1 MVRSLAWSSLLLLVA
16 CDGAPAVPDGGAELF
31 DPACDNTDPSHCL
44 LPWPSDHFRQGDR
57 IALPAH
63 GLPTTARG
71 LQAQPE
77 PFAREGFSLLP
88 TLITVVS
95 PVPDEA
101 SLFGEDR
108 IDASLGPDAT
118 AVIVNVETG
127 ERVPCFAELDRWTDI
142 DPAEVPLYIRPA
154 VRLAPSTRYAVGLRG
169 LETPEGAPIE
179 PAPFFR
185 ALRDGTSIEGSELE
199 GSDVEARRGELDD
212 VFGALETA
220 GVPREELLIAWG
232 FTTAPEAS
240 ITRDL
245 LAMRDGML
253 VAPSACTITEVE
265 AGDELPPELWRRVHG
280 TVRVPLYLVGAQA
293 ASAEEARI
301 ARDAEGRPVSGES
314 VEVPFLAI
322 LPESLRARVQ
332 AGEGPGRAIV
342 YGHGILGT
350 RFEADSPWMH
360 SQASELEAAI
370 FATDW
375 WGMAREDLSRIV
387 LALSRDFSTFVST
400 TERLHQGIVNVLA
413 LSRAVAESCAGL
425 AELSVPL
432 DGGASA
438 PAYDPA
444 QRHFY
449 GNSMGGILGAVVAGV
464 APDLER
470 FVLGVGGAGW
480 SMLIKRSDA
489 WRGLRAIMQE
499 SYEDP
504 LERALLIAMSAML
517 WAPVD
522 GVTYAPHLLND
533 PLEGAI
539 PRRVLMQIGVGDV
552 AVSNVASH
560 LLARSAGLP
569 LTTPSVEEPFGL
581 ATSPGPVDSAITIFA
596 IDGVDPLPPGT
607 RDPGPDTPTHN
618 AVRSLPSARAQLEQ
632 FLRPDGEVVHPCD
645 GACDPD

>member
-1 MVRSLAWSSLLLLVA
+1 MMRALAWLSLLALVS
-16 CDGAPAVPDGGAELF
+16 CDGAPSVPDGGAQVF

-57 IALPAH
+57 IALPEQ
-63 GLPTTARG
+63 GLPASARG
-71 LQAQPE
+71 LRVDPA
-77 PFAREGFSLLP
+77 PFEREGFSLLP
-88 TLITVVS
+88 TLITVFS
-95 PVPDEA
+95 PAPDE
-101 SLFGEDR
+101 STLFGEDR

-118 AVIVNVETG
+118 TVIVNVETG
-127 ERVPCFAELDRWTDI
+127 ERVPCFAELDRWPDI
-142 DPAEVPLYIRPA
+142 DLAEVPLYIRPA
-154 VRLAPSTRYAVGLRG
+154 LRLAPSTRYAVGVRG
-169 LETPEGAPIE
+169 LATPEGAPIE
-179 PAPFFR
+179 PSPFFR
-185 ALRDGTSIEGSELE
+185 ALRDGTPLE
-199 GSDVEARRGELDD
+199 GSDVEARRGDLDD
-212 VFGALETA
+212 VFAALETA
-220 GVPREELLIAWG
+220 GVPREELVLAWG
-232 FTTAPEAS
+232 FTTASEAS
-240 ITRDL
+240 ITADL

-253 VAPSACTITEVE
+253 AAPSACTITAVE
-265 AGDELPPELWRRVHG
+265 DAQAGDELPPALWRRVHG
-280 TVRVPLYLVGAQA
+280 TVRVPLYLAGADAQRA
-293 ASAEEARI
+293 DESRI
-301 ARDAEGRPVSGES
+301 ARDAEGRPVSTES
-314 VEVPFLAI
+314 VEVPFLAL
-322 LPESLRARVQ
+322 LPESLRTRVRS
-332 AGEGPGRAIV
+332 GEGPGRAIV

-350 RFEADSPWMH
+350 RFEADSSWMH
-360 SQASELEAAI
+360 SHASELEAAI

-375 WGMAREDLSRIV
+375 WGMAQGDLARII

-413 LSRAVAESCAGL
+413 LSRAIAESCAEL

-432 DGGASA
+432 DDGTSA
-438 PAYDPA
+438 LAYDPA
-444 QRHFY
+444 QRHYY

-489 WRGLRAIMQE
+489 WRDLNLILTMA
-499 SYEDP
+499 YEDP
-504 LERALLIAMSAML
+504 LERAILIGMSAML

-539 PRRVLMQIGVGDV
+539 ARRVLMQVGVGDV

-581 ATSPGPVDSAITIFA
+581 TTTPGPVDSAITIFA
-596 IDGVDPLPPGT
+596 IDGVDPLLPGT

-618 AVRSLPSARAQLEQ
+618 AVRSLPSARAQIEQ
-632 FLRPDGEVVHPCD
+632 FLRPDGEAIHPCD